1 MKLMDIV
8 SAQRE
13 LKEHC
18 DQIDILLSLSRSMMT
33 AKEMVNVDEK
43 LKRHRERARN
53 IRINLYEAQ
62 PQKDSQQSESC
73 HAFGAVIRIA
83 RLLIQIVRDMVKAGV

>member
-1 MKLMDIV
+1 MDIV

-53 IRINLYEAQ
+53 IRINL
-62 PQKDSQQSESC
+62 
-73 HAFGAVIRIA
+73 
-83 RLLIQIVRDMVKAGV
+83 

>member
-1 MKLMDIV
+1 MDIV

-62 PQKDSQQSESC
+62 PQKTYGFEKKPMKPLSRDI
-73 HAFGAVIRIA
+73 G
-83 RLLIQIVRDMVKAGV
+83 LL

>member
-1 MKLMDIV
+1 MDIV

-33 AKEMVNVDEK
+33 AKEMVNIDEK

-62 PQKDSQQSESC
+62 PQKTRSNQKAAMHPLRQSKLTSSSQ
-73 HAFGAVIRIA
+73 
-83 RLLIQIVRDMVKAGV
+83 

>member
-1 MKLMDIV
+1 MDIV

-62 PQKDSQQSESC
+62 PQKTRSNT
-73 HAFGAVIRIA
+73 HTTLHPMR
-83 RLLIQIVRDMVKAGV
+83 

>member
-1 MKLMDIV
+1 MDIV

-62 PQKDSQQSESC
+62 SQKTRSNQ
-73 HAFGAVIRIA
+73 
-83 RLLIQIVRDMVKAGV
+83 KAAMYSMR